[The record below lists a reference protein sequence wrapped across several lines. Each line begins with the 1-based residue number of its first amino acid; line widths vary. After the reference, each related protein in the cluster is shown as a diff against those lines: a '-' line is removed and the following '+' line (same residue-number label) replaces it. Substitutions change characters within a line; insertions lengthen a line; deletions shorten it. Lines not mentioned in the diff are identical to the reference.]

1 MTAIPPIQFS
11 STVASTNDLALEAAA
26 EGAPHGS
33 CWAADE
39 QTSGRG
45 RREIGG
51 TRRDWFS
58 PKRSNIYMSVLLRPD
73 LEPSKAAGLTLAAA
87 TGICSTLRFVT
98 GLHVWVKW
106 PNDLYFGDKKLGG
119 LLTEAATEDGKL
131 AGVIV
136 GLGVNVN
143 VEQDDVPDELIDIMT
158 SLQIAGEQRYDR
170 LELLPAIRGTI
181 LEYTD
186 RYVADGFAGIL
197 EDLRDFDRTE
207 GRDVE
212 ILVDGEWI
220 GGTARGIS
228 DDGRLRVETD
238 DRVHLLQ
245 AGEVRF

>member
-11 STVASTNDLALEAAA
+11 STVSSTNDLALEAAD

-39 QTSGRG
+39 QTAGRG

-51 TRRDWFS
+51 ARRDWHS
-58 PKRSNIYMSVLLRPD
+58 PKHSSIYMSVLLRPD
-73 LEPSKAAGLTLAAA
+73 IEPSRAAGLTLAAA

-98 GLHVWVKW
+98 DLDVWVKW
-106 PNDLYFGDKKLGG
+106 PNDLYIGDKKVGG

-131 AGVIV
+131 AGVVV

-143 VEQDDVPDELIDIMT
+143 IEQEDVPEELIDIMT
-158 SLQIAGEQRYDR
+158 SLQIAGGRTWDR
-170 LELLPAIRGTI
+170 LRLLPAIRGAI

-186 RYVADGFAGIL
+186 RYVADGFPGII
-197 EDLRDFDRTE
+197 EDVRAFDRTE

-212 ILVDGEWI
+212 ILVEGDWI
-220 GGTARGIS
+220 EGVARGIS

>member
-11 STVASTNDLALEAAA
+11 SKVSSTNDLALEAAS

-45 RREIGG
+45 RREVGG
-51 TRRDWFS
+51 ERRVWFS
-58 PKRSNIYMSVLLRPD
+58 PKHANIYLSVLLRPD
-73 LEPSKAAGLTLAAA
+73 LEPSKAAGLTLASAA
-87 TGICSTLRFVT
+87 GICSTLRFIT
-98 GLHVWVKW
+98 GLDVWVKW
-106 PNDLYFGDKKLGG
+106 PNDLYIGDKKVGG
-119 LLTEAATEDGKL
+119 LLTEAATENGEL
-131 AGVIV
+131 SGVIV

-143 VEQDDVPDELIDIMT
+143 VAAEDVPEELRDIMT
-158 SLQIAGEQRYDR
+158 SLQIEGERSWDR
-170 LELLPAIRGTI
+170 LRLLPAIRGTL

-186 RYVADGFAGIL
+186 RYVADGFAGVID
-197 EDLRDFDRTE
+197 DLRDYDRTE

-212 ILVDGEWI
+212 ILVDGQWV
-220 GGTARGIS
+220 GGISRGIA

-238 DRVHLLQ
+238 DQVHLLQ